1 MNLAQLNL
9 RRRSDERREQHANQL
24 SGSGCAAVSH
34 ASSGYF
40 TTPRTAAGVARR
52 CRGRDTGSTMRA
64 DGPGRPRPPPASG
77 SSGDSTCEVWRGP
90 AGSSSA
96 GRSVALIAADQGASP
111 CLVRPHTDRYT

>member
-9 RRRSDERREQHANQL
+9 RRRSDERREQHAKPAIRLGLRCGVSRVLRIIHHTSDRRGCRAPL
-24 SGSGCAAVSH
+24 SRPGHV
-34 ASSGYF
+34 
-40 TTPRTAAGVARR
+40 
-52 CRGRDTGSTMRA
+52 STMRA

-96 GRSVALIAADQGASP
+96 DRSVALIAADQGASP